1 MNEVKC
7 QYCGDKYE
15 CIDEYIDYRACPDCF
30 DRIMILISL
39 VLLPLRMYH
48 GWVMTSATE
57 KNSNQSHTVEKE
69 PQESL
74 TNKEFTLAMED
85 LYHENNRGQMRDT

>member
-30 DRIMILISL
+30 DRYYDTNISGTITPKDVPWL
-39 VLLPLRMYH
+39 GNDLSYR
-48 GWVMTSATE
+48 
-57 KNSNQSHTVEKE
+57 KE
-69 PQESL
+69 LQPV
-74 TNKEFTLAMED
+74 THRGKGTPRIINK
-85 LYHENNRGQMRDT
+85 